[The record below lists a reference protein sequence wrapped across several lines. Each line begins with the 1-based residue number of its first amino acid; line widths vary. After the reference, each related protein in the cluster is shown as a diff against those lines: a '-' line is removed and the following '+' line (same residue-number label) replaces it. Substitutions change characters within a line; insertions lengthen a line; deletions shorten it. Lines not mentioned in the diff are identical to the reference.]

1 MKSVWVIELFDSI
14 DDWRKKLKIKEVNE
28 LRPVFIGF
36 QIKFNFQFSFF
47 IKSMIFSLLA
57 ELVCDFTTTMTI
69 NNQLQLT

>member
-1 MKSVWVIELFDSI
+1 MKTVWVIELFDSI
-14 DDWRKKLKIKEVNE
+14 DDWRKKLKIKEANE

-36 QIKFNFQFSFF
+36 HIKFNYQFPFF
-47 IKSMIFSLLA
+47 IKSMISLLA